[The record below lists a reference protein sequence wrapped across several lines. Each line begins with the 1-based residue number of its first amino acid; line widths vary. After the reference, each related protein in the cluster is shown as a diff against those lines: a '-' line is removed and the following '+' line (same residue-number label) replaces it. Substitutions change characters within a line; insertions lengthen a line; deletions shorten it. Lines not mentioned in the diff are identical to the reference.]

1 MAFRT
6 LVLQFWSYILFQI
19 RVKCLPSPVRTANQH
34 NRGLTAIQMYYQLN
48 TKAEISQNKG
58 PLFQSVNDTAYSLC
72 ATFTAQFAA
81 VYHLISGTAPLTNQ
95 VWESSVLGKWKMSKM
110 FMKERPRHNN
120 ANWHITS
127 RKRPQRPASKSTCTT
142 PLQITAVYLQS
153 QSTGKHVRLYS
164 FTFSWSVIGNRSLH
178 GHCS

>member
-6 LVLQFWSYILFQI
+6 LVLQFWNYLLFQI
-19 RVKCLPSPVRTANQH
+19 RVNSFSSPVRTVNHH

-58 PLFQSVNDTAYSLC
+58 PLFRRVSDTTYSLC

-81 VYHLISGTAPLTNQ
+81 VYHMISGTQPLTDQ

-110 FMKERPRHNN
+110 LMKERPRHNN
-120 ANWHITS
+120 ANWHITC
-127 RKRPQRPASKSTCTT
+127 RKRPQSPASKSTKYKIL
-142 PLQITAVYLQS
+142 PNHGGVSAVTVHWYASTIVQCHLQS
-153 QSTGKHVRLYS
+153 VCN
-164 FTFSWSVIGNRSLH
+164 W
-178 GHCS
+178 